1 MRNLSDKTS
10 IVTTQEVRQRCK
22 YIGASLNILVGDVLD
37 LAVKELQA
45 KHKLPDP
52 PALTKAPHCGS
63 E

>member
-1 MRNLSDKTS
+1 MPNLADKTS

-45 KHKLPDP
+45 KHELPDP
-52 PALTKAPHCGS
+52 PALRTHPPHS
-63 E
+63 T

>member
-1 MRNLSDKTS
+1 MSNLTDKTS

-22 YIGASLNILVGDVLD
+22 YIGASLNILVSDVLA

-52 PALTKAPHCGS
+52 PALRTHRS
-63 E
+63 T

>member
-1 MRNLSDKTS
+1 MRSLTDKTS

-37 LAVKELQA
+37 LAVRDLQA

-52 PALTKAPHCGS
+52 PALK
-63 E
+63 EQMKV